1 MIDKRKIIKV
11 DVYSFKNGL
20 IVSSETF
27 NVMPVDHKDELFS
40 VMIKSANIPEIPKN
54 TPVEV
59 VFYYINGDRVKYNTK
74 IDVCT
79 EFQLNVTVG
88 TASTVLEERRRF
100 YKLATDLDASI
111 SIMTRGEEDTVFD
124 TPVSAKI
131 KNINIGGVFL
141 ECAYDFRSGDIIVLS
156 FNAFGTELD
165 LSSKILRIQK
175 TDKQVEGYGC
185 QFIKLKNREEEILA
199 RYINNVQRESL
210 DIIKNILNTR

>member
-1 MIDKRKIIKV
+1 MI
-11 DVYSFKNGL
+11 
-20 IVSSETF
+20 
-27 NVMPVDHKDELFS
+27 
-40 VMIKSANIPEIPKN
+40 
-54 TPVEV
+54 
-59 VFYYINGDRVKYNTK
+59 
-74 IDVCT
+74 
-79 EFQLNVTVG
+79 
-88 TASTVLEERRRF
+88 
-100 YKLATDLDASI
+100 
-111 SIMTRGEEDTVFD
+111 D

-156 FNAFGTELD
+156 FNALGTELD

>member
-11 DVYSFKNGL
+11 DVYSFNNGL

-54 TPVEV
+54 TPVEA

-175 TDKQVEGYGC
+175 TDNKVEGYGC

>member
-141 ECAYDFRSGDIIVLS
+141 ECAYDFRAGDIIVLS

-175 TDKQVEGYGC
+175 TDNKVEGYGC

>member
-11 DVYSFKNGL
+11 DVYSFNNGL

-54 TPVEV
+54 TPVEA

-156 FNAFGTELD
+156 FNALGTELD

>member
-11 DVYSFKNGL
+11 DVYSFNNGL

-40 VMIKSANIPEIPKN
+40 VMIKNANIPEIPKN

-100 YKLATDLDASI
+100 YKLATDLDAGI
-111 SIMTRGEEDTVFD
+111 AIMTRGDEDTVFD
-124 TPVSAKI
+124 NPVSAKI

-141 ECAYDFRSGDIIVLS
+141 ECAYDFRVGDIIVLI
-156 FNAFGTELD
+156 FNALGTELD

-175 TDKQVEGYGC
+175 TDKQIEGYGC

>member
-11 DVYSFKNGL
+11 DVYSFNNGL

-40 VMIKSANIPEIPKN
+40 VMIKNANIPEIPKN

-111 SIMTRGEEDTVFD
+111 AIMTRGDEDTVFD
-124 TPVSAKI
+124 NPVSAKI

-141 ECAYDFRSGDIIVLS
+141 ECAYDFRVGDIIVLI
-156 FNAFGTELD
+156 FNALGTELD

-175 TDKQVEGYGC
+175 TDKQIEGYGC